1 MRGWLDMTGP
11 TVQVVAS
18 CPGGTAGVLVREPVE
33 RKIPTNNVANT
44 RSDGAIKRRSARH
57 GGLAYRCL
65 AAVVVAALVAAS
77 TAPAVSAHAG
87 LLGSNPVAGATLG
100 AAPTE
105 VTLSLSER
113 PVPSLSSI
121 IVADARGNAYQTG
134 RPVLSTGDPLTLV
147 VRVRPLAR
155 GVYTVRWRVDSAVDG
170 HATTGAYQFGV
181 QVPLSGVRATR
192 RSTTAPITST
202 LELVARWILLV
213 GLVVLLGAATAAV
226 GRFGGTGTGAM
237 LLAGCGWVLAA
248 IGLVLLADAQ
258 RRNAGS
264 SLDALLRST
273 VGHALIWRGAA
284 IGAAGAALLVAL
296 CAPRIRRLALA
307 AAGIAALAAVIV
319 HVANGHAGAS
329 RWPSGITVTVQAVHF
344 AVAGAWIGGLAAL
357 LIGIRGA
364 PSAEKAAAVRRFS
377 IVAGVGLGVIVV
389 TGTVRAISEL
399 RGWDELVTTGYGRAV
414 LAKVALVAMIAAVAA
429 GNRRSGAR
437 PAGSDLSPLRRGA
450 RVELTLAA
458 AALAVAALLGTLA
471 PPLAG
476 GSAALPGLEAS
487 GTNDLGSVRVQLNA
501 LSDQPGPNRFTV
513 LVRDEKS
520 GNPIHGVS
528 VRLLFTPLD
537 DPGVASSS
545 LSLAPASGGAYV
557 GSGANMMFDGRWAV
571 RVLISR
577 SVAATEVPLELDP
590 VGPPQRV
597 TIERIAGQ
605 APTYTKLVGPAGFVR
620 ISPHPERAGP
630 SQLFVSF
637 YATSTGDDED
647 VSRVVVTLAAGN
659 GGVRQQS
666 VRHVGLGRYVSDVH
680 LAPGSNQIAVVAHR
694 PGGVRL
700 RSVFDLTVPG
710 R

>member
-1 MRGWLDMTGP
+1 MTGP

-33 RKIPTNNVANT
+33 GQIPTNNVANT
-44 RSDGAIKRRSARH
+44 RSDAAIKRRSAPH

-87 LLGSNPVAGATLG
+87 LLGSNPAAGATLG
-100 AAPTE
+100 APPTE

-113 PVPSLSSI
+113 TVPALSSI
-121 IVADARGNAYQTG
+121 IVEDGHGNAYQTG
-134 RPVLSTGDPLTLV
+134 RPGLS
-147 VRVRPLAR
+147 
-155 GVYTVRWRVDSAVDG
+155 
-170 HATTGAYQFGV
+170 Q
-181 QVPLSGVRATR
+181 R
-192 RSTTAPITST
+192 RSADAGGPST
-202 LELVARWILLV
+202 PAHSRRLHGEMAGRLGRRRARYDRCIPV
-213 GLVVLLGAATAAV
+213 RGAGVAV
-226 GRFGGTGTGAM
+226 GRAGGPALNDRARHLDPRAGRTVDLAGGTCCAAGGRNRCGRRFGGTGTGAM

-264 SLDALLRST
+264 SLDALLRSP

-437 PAGSDLSPLRRGA
+437 PAASDLSPLRRGA

-501 LSDQPGPNRFTV
+501 LSNQPGPNRFTV

-520 GNPIHGVS
+520 GSPIHGVS

-700 RSVFDLTVPG
+700 RSVFDLTVAG